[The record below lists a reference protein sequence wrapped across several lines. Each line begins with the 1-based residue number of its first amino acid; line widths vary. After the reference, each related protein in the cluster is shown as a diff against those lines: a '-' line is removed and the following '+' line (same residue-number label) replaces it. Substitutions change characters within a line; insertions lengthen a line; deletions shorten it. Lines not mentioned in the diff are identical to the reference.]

1 MVKEITMHKNWVEI
15 ANSLSTGMKP
25 LRGGIG
31 DAMQA
36 FSALAGAATKDGAL
50 DGKTKELLAV
60 AISIAVR
67 CDGCIAFHTKAALR
81 LGASRE
87 EIMETV
93 AIALYMGG
101 GPSLIYGTQA
111 LEAYDQW
118 VEETASK

>member
-1 MVKEITMHKNWVEI
+1 MHKNWVEI
-15 ANSLSTGMKP
+15 ANSLSAGMKP

-81 LGASRE
+81 LGATRE

-93 AIALYMGG
+93 SIAIYMGG

>member
-1 MVKEITMHKNWVEI
+1 MHKNWVEI
-15 ANSLSTGMKP
+15 AETLSAGMKP

-31 DAMQA
+31 DTMKA

-50 DGKTKELLAV
+50 DAKTKELLAV

-67 CDGCIAFHTKAALR
+67 CDGCVAFHTKAALR
-81 LGASRE
+81 LGASRD

-93 AIALYMGG
+93 GMAIYMGG

-118 VEETASK
+118 VAETTS